1 MWKVQGNRGKKC
13 GNLRNALDI
22 VKNQKGRGRA
32 QWFSCTGFQK
42 AVLPVDHV
50 EQTDS
55 LQQSGLFQIDVEC
68 MFVLLISEV
77 HSSQVLPVW
86 RSPWRIKGL
95 RPGFFSSISGIGTF
109 SSHMGNLLLVGDTGI
124 E

>member
-1 MWKVQGNRGKKC
+1 MWK
-13 GNLRNALDI
+13 
-22 VKNQKGRGRA
+22 
-32 QWFSCTGFQK
+32 SEECTGYCQESEGKRQGAVVFLHRFPEK

-77 HSSQVLPVW
+77 HKQPGLACLAEAPG
-86 RSPWRIKGL
+86 GL
-95 RPGFFSSISGIGTF
+95 RFAAGIFSSISGNRYIFF
-109 SSHMGNLLLVGDTGI
+109 SYGKSPFSR
-124 E
+124 